1 MCPSL
6 RIHGQRRCGIYAMEY
21 YSTSKMKVSL
31 SFPTTWMN
39 HIHSEGYISE
49 IRQTKEKKKVNSEK
63 QQKNGSG
70 CQGLDWEK
78 QGEVGKRAQTLSF
91 KMNRV

>member
-49 IRQTKEKKKVNSEK
+49 IRQTKKKKKSQFRETAEK
-63 QQKNGSG
+63 WKWLPGA
-70 CQGLDWEK
+70 GL
-78 QGEVGKRAQTLSF
+78 GETRRGG
-91 KMNRV
+91 